1 MVAALDDS
9 ADEKARATTGGDRP
23 QTIAAEDSA
32 VSTFLKA
39 NLPRVETAS
48 EGLAETL
55 PQPGIQLAQAS
66 AVLAHA
72 VTAAGQEAAPGAATD
87 SNSGTASVAAHSWH
101 SKPGAAGRPATAK
114 STPLQAGLPPLNDG
128 STAIAAQFFQPV
140 QPAMMAKAPAGSAS
154 QLSTVYPP
162 NANAAARPVILPSN
176 QGSRVSVPN
185 GAIPGQKTEPSMQ
198 DGAGD
203 LLETPASAADRS
215 PASHLVIA
223 SHSPET
229 TVDPLALTNA
239 GQASSQPTVSSKGVS
254 GVIPVEPSTSS
265 AVDNAAVSS
274 LSSVS
279 DAETVKPQIA
289 AARAG
294 SGPGSVR
301 VNRSVD
307 SQLNPA
313 TVDGMHGQLNGAA
326 AGSAVVRDT
335 ASVLP
340 SNPGPGASA
349 QIASSM
355 STADTF
361 SALDGASGS
370 MRPTWIHA
378 GAHQAEAGFE
388 DPALGW
394 VSVRAG
400 VNAGGISAVVV
411 PGSTDATEALG
422 AHMAGLHDYLA
433 EQHSPVETL
442 TLGMAVNSGTDAGLS
457 QGMQNQG
464 QQQSAQDN
472 TANAPAMSSIQPAAR
487 AAVPTQATHMSS
499 DESPAVQLGSGGRHI
514 SVMA

>member
-1 MVAALDDS
+1 M
-9 ADEKARATTGGDRP
+9 GRP
-23 QTIAAEDSA
+23 QTIAAEDSV
-32 VSTFLKA
+32 VSSFLKG

-48 EGLAETL
+48 QVLTESL

-66 AVLAHA
+66 AVLAHP
-72 VTAAGQEAAPGAATD
+72 VTVAGQEAAPGAATD

-101 SKPGAAGRPATAK
+101 AKPSVVDRPAAAM
-114 STPLQAGLPPLNDG
+114 STPMQAGLPPLNDG

-140 QPAMMAKAPAGSAS
+140 QPAMMAKTPASNAT

-162 NANAAARPVILPSN
+162 NENAAAHPVILPSN

-198 DGAGD
+198 NGAGD

-229 TVDPLALTNA
+229 TVDSLALTNA
-239 GQASSQPTVSSKGVS
+239 GQASSQPAASSKCVS
-254 GVIPVEPSTSS
+254 GVAPVNPSTSS
-265 AVDNAAVSS
+265 AVDNAAVTS

-279 DAETVKPQIA
+279 NAETVKPQIA
-289 AARAG
+289 AARTG
-294 SGPGSVR
+294 SGSGSVR

-307 SQLNPA
+307 SPLNPA

-326 AGSAVVRDT
+326 PESAVVRDT

-340 SNPGPGASA
+340 SNPGPGASV
-349 QIASSM
+349 QIASST
-355 STADTF
+355 STSDTF

-411 PGSTDATEALG
+411 PASADATEALG

-442 TLGMAVNSGTDAGLS
+442 TLGTAVNSGTDAGLN

-472 TANAPAMSSIQPAAR
+472 TANAPAMSSIQPAAH
-487 AAVPTQATHMSS
+487 AAAPAQATHMSG
-499 DESPAVQLGSGGRHI
+499 DESPAIQLGSGGKHI